1 MSGGLPSLIF
11 MGTPDFAVPSLQR
24 LTEFGADIRLV
35 VTQPDRPSGRGKRLT
50 PPPVKLAAEALG
62 LEVYQPERIRRG
74 EVVERIRS
82 CDPECAAVVAY
93 GQILPRELLDV
104 PPLGAV
110 NVHASLLPA
119 YRGAAPI
126 HRSILSGDAVTGV
139 TIMLL
144 DEGMDTGPILT
155 RRELPIEAADTFATV
170 HDKLAAVG
178 AELLVETLIEWKAGH
193 VRPQPQGEVGVSLA
207 PPIRKEELH
216 LAWDVPARQVVHAI
230 RAFDPWPGAF
240 SFHQGKRI
248 KCFRASVLAWKGE
261 GRPGEVVGRTENGLV
276 VLAGDGR
283 AVSVGELQLEG
294 LRRLAAGEFLRG
306 RPIASG
312 SLLE

>member
-1 MSGGLPSLIF
+1 MREGLPSLVF

-24 LTEFGADIRLV
+24 LSSLGAAVRLV

-50 PPPVKLAAEALG
+50 APPVKVAAEALG
-62 LEVYQPERIRRG
+62 FEVYQPERVRRN
-74 EVVERIRS
+74 EVVEKIRS
-82 CDPECAAVVAY
+82 CGAECAVVVAY
-93 GQILPRELLDV
+93 GQLLPRELLDV

-144 DEGMDTGPILT
+144 DEGMDTGPILA
-155 RRELPIEAADTFATV
+155 RREMPVEASDTFGTV
-170 HDKLAAVG
+170 HDKLAETG
-178 AELLVETLIEWKAGH
+178 AELLVETLVGWKAG
-193 VRPQPQGEVGVSLA
+193 RIQARLQGESGVSTA
-207 PPIRKEELH
+207 PPIRKEEMH
-216 LAWDVPARQVVHAI
+216 LSWGNSAQQVVNTI
-230 RAFDPWPGAF
+230 RAFDPLPGAF
-240 SFHQGKRI
+240 SFYGGKRI
-248 KCFRASVLAWKGE
+248 KCFRASVLAWKGD
-261 GRPGEVVGRTENGLV
+261 GRPGEVVGSTDGGLV

-283 AVSVGELQLEG
+283 AVAVGELQMEG
-294 LRRLAAGEFLRG
+294 LRRLTAGEFLRG
-306 RPIASG
+306 RPMAPG